1 MHKSKSNSFFVFVQI
16 QQQKLQWNAKSK
28 IGSLENA
35 HHKPQGGDKK
45 IETVKLDFKEKAK
58 PKIGS
63 KDNIKHVPG
72 GGDVKVNII
81 YFYYCFLF
89 FHHQY
94 KIRLKLNLFSLRNNQ
109 KLIKKT

>member
-1 MHKSKSNSFFVFVQI
+1 M
-16 QQQKLQWNAKSK
+16 QWNAKSK

-45 IETVKLDFKEKAK
+45 IESQKLDFKEKAK

-72 GGDVKVNII
+72 GGDVKVNFCLRIVSLALTLTL
-81 YFYYCFLF
+81 YYLRF
-89 FHHQY
+89 FTQ
-94 KIRLKLNLFSLRNNQ
+94 LNLFSQRM
-109 KLIKKT
+109 IMKKVNRM